1 MGKRRGEAEMTEVL
15 YFLYLIGVAVWQYP
29 VLYGV
34 GIALRNRLM
43 IRRNLRRLTA
53 RQKKKKYKSLDHYM
67 RQLIDGAEA
76 ERWIS
81 APEILY
87 ILTGISGVSA
97 VLIGSFLGNFSMALL
112 CGGFT
117 AAMPYC
123 ILLVRLH
130 ERRVARSREGD
141 VLVQELLNNYKIYD
155 CNMKEAIEVTAVSLE
170 DAPNGKRLL
179 LHLSKGLQ
187 TAVSKDEVE
196 RLLYGFRYALDT
208 AWGNVLAANIFF
220 AYMYGIHVDAALE
233 DLLASMTRSREV
245 VEYGKREN
253 NEARM
258 ILWYLT
264 PISYVLSIVAAC
276 RYFGFTLTKF
286 IQYQWGTALGLRW
299 FILIMMLYSTGI
311 LLNGFF
317 SKEKMDI

>member
-1 MGKRRGEAEMTEVL
+1 
-15 YFLYLIGVAVWQYP
+15 
-29 VLYGV
+29 
-34 GIALRNRLM
+34 
-43 IRRNLRRLTA
+43 
-53 RQKKKKYKSLDHYM
+53 
-67 RQLIDGAEA
+67 
-76 ERWIS
+76 
-81 APEILY
+81 
-87 ILTGISGVSA
+87 
-97 VLIGSFLGNFSMALL
+97 
-112 CGGFT
+112 
-117 AAMPYC
+117 
-123 ILLVRLH
+123 
-130 ERRVARSREGD
+130 
-141 VLVQELLNNYKIYD
+141 
-155 CNMKEAIEVTAVSLE
+155 MKEAIEVTAVSLE

-286 IQYQWGTALGLRW
+286 IQYQWGTALGLRDVYKRQD
-299 FILIMMLYSTGI
+299 LSTKRMRSGKVAE
-311 LLNGFF
+311 LLVQANLR
-317 SKEKMDI
+317 